1 MIAVRQFWPS
11 RAVDDEGEVIDL
23 LVQLT
28 REDCRREVRN
38 APSAGFRPLRL
49 NGAPLRSRRRHPPP
63 IASEPEIGA
72 QDQHCIHR
80 PPACATPPR
89 RHRLVHH
96 PRAVL
101 HEGRQTVGSPG
112 GGRDVVE
119 HSHERIAGRLQADL
133 LTQDL
138 RASPRDHAAADDQ
151 RLGRREASALGD
163 APCPRR
169 RAIPKQDSILHGVPH
184 GGLKRAPRRIDT
196 VCPVGPRVASTAN
209 SRQSGI
215 VFRLLAR
222 PTPS

>member
-1 MIAVRQFWPS
+1 MA
-11 RAVDDEGEVIDL
+11 
-23 LVQLT
+23 
-28 REDCRREVRN
+28 
-38 APSAGFRPLRL
+38 
-49 NGAPLRSRRRHPPP
+49 RHC
-63 IASEPEIGA
+63 AHA
-72 QDQHCIHR
+72 D
-80 PPACATPPR
+80 ATPPDCIRTGDRSAGSALHTSPTGLCDSAEAPSPRPPSAR
-89 RHRLVHH
+89 RPARRSSDRRQPRRRPGCRRTQ
-96 PRAVL
+96 PRA
-101 HEGRQTVGSPG
+101 HRG
-112 GGRDVVE
+112 
-119 HSHERIAGRLQADL
+119 ALQADL

-163 APCPRR
+163 APCPGGGPSRSR
-169 RAIPKQDSILHGVPH
+169 NSILHGVPH